1 MKWIITRDKNI
12 IAKCGDITLKRSSAT
27 KLWASLR
34 PYYFKWLR
42 EGEGEFI
49 LSKEENNER
58 HSRSG

>member
-1 MKWIITRDKNI
+1 MKWLITKDKKSI
-12 IAKCGDITLKRSSAT
+12 TAVRDITIKRSSPT

-49 LSKEENNER
+49 LSKEVGNER
-58 HSRSG
+58 DKV